1 MVYSLVM
8 KRVRAGYYTTVISDL
23 TVDIEFVTTAYG
35 DSGWLIW
42 AGEQG
47 QINDTPFPTKRD
59 ALAYANKWV
68 PLYGQAG

>member
-1 MVYSLVM
+1 MHYNTGM
-8 KRVRAGYYTTVISDL
+8 KRVRAGYYTTRIAEIA
-23 TVDIEFVTTAYG
+23 VDIEFVTTAYG

-47 QINDTPFPTKRD
+47 QINDTPFATKRD
-59 ALAYANKWV
+59 ALAYANEWL